1 MTRTK
6 TILFT
11 AGLIILSA
19 TPAFAVTKTFT
30 WTWPTQRTDNTA
42 LPPAQVGGIQL
53 YDTSLPVPNLPGT
66 VIPGCTVTLPVT
78 AATGSCTADVILGHS
93 FVVSVGDTA
102 TPANVSAPSNSVI
115 APAVLAPPKAITDLK
130 VQ

>member
-1 MTRTK
+1 MWK
-6 TILFT
+6 TLRLVLLFVL
-11 AGLIILSA
+11 GLGISGA
-19 TPAFAVTKTFT
+19 SAVTKTFT

-42 LPPAQVGGIQL
+42 APLAQIGGIQL
-53 YDTSLPVPNLPGT
+53 YDTTVPVPNFPGQ

-78 AATGSCTADVILGHS
+78 AATGSCVADVIVGHS

-102 TPANVSAPSNSVI
+102 TPANVSAPSNSVVV
-115 APAVLAPPKAITDLK
+115 PAALAPFKAITDLK